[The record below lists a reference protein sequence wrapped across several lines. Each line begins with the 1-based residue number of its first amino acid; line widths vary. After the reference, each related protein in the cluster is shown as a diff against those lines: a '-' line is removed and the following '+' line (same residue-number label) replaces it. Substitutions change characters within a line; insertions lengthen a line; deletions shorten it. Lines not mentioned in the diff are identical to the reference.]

1 MALEDA
7 IVEWSAQRPAWQ
19 QHALRL
25 LARGTDISDADAAAI
40 ADALVSREDEQW
52 MALSLEDFATGN
64 GAGQAVGLRWVEPVE
79 HVNAL
84 LDGQRLTFEPNGLT
98 IVYGDNASGKSGYA
112 RLLKQVVRAR
122 HRESVLTDIFE
133 DRSTDEPAGLIGFA
147 VDSVDDECSWPGG
160 VDPILRQ
167 VGYYDEACGDSYI
180 STESAVTYRPA
191 ALALLDELIHTCDAV
206 RDVLDAKLTAN
217 SQGKIGA
224 PENAAVAAYL
234 NALSPDTTQA
244 DVDDACR
251 VGSDINDLIARAKDE
266 EGRLRA
272 SDPRLER
279 TRLTQLASR
288 LRTISEH
295 IESFG
300 SGLGGGAVDA
310 LLAARQNAVDL
321 RRAADS
327 VSSVS
332 FESEPLAGTGGHAWR
347 ALWDAARLY
356 SERDAYPDKAF
367 PVTDLNARCVLC
379 QQELSAEADDRFHRF
394 YAYMTEE
401 SERQAVEAQRTV
413 DAAVGRLRDLEVDPG
428 SIVVAIAKVEEANPD
443 LAQRCKDALA
453 LLTSR
458 RDAVLARLGG
468 AADEIPELVPGL
480 IEVLDAEAN
489 AATERASAMDS
500 SEVERLVAE
509 ATRRRTEL
517 EERRDIA
524 LAREQIEHEIERLAE
539 RSRIEAAKRQTD
551 TTGITRKSTD
561 LAREAV
567 TDVVRDRFTRES
579 HDLRLERIT
588 LRDVGGRK
596 GQLMQ
601 RPAFLGASQP
611 ADIPDVLSEGEQTA
625 LGIAGFLTEAHFD
638 TTKSTLVL
646 DDPVSSL
653 DHIRRAHVA
662 GRLSEFARDRQVI
675 VFTHDIS
682 FIGDLRKAAQN
693 TQVPFAERCVERRG
707 DGGVGY
713 CSDQHPWKAKDA
725 KARLGQLD
733 AELARIKRERSN
745 WDAETYEKEVA
756 DWAGRLS
763 ETWERIVNL
772 EIVYRVV
779 DRGTAEV
786 RPKMFRMLAQITD
799 DDDREFQV
807 SYSRCSQW
815 ARRHDKSPDVNYV
828 APDVTELDDEL
839 ALVRAWHA
847 RVSKYGS

>member
-1 MALEDA
+1 VALEDA
-7 IVEWSAQRPAWQ
+7 IVAWSTQRPAWQ

-25 LARGTDISDADAAAI
+25 LARGADISKADAAAI
-40 ADALVSREDEQW
+40 ADALVSRESEKW
-52 MALSLEDFATGN
+52 MALSLEDFATGK
-64 GAGQAVGLRWVEPVE
+64 GAGRAASLRWVEPVE

-84 LDGQRLTFEPNGLT
+84 LDGQRLTFDPNGLT
-98 IVYGDNASGKSGYA
+98 VVYGDNASGKSGYA

-122 HRESVLTDIFE
+122 RPEIVLTDIFE
-133 DRSTDEPAGLIGFA
+133 DRSGDEPAALIGFA
-147 VDSVDDECSWPGG
+147 VDSVDNECSWPGG
-160 VDPILRQ
+160 VDPMLRQ
-167 VGYYDEACGDSYI
+167 IGYYDEPCGDSYI
-180 STESAVTYRPA
+180 STDSAVTYRPA
-191 ALALLDELIHTCDAV
+191 ALVLLDELIHACDAV

-217 SQGKIGA
+217 SQRKIAA
-224 PENAAVAAYL
+224 PENAAVAGYL
-234 NALSPDTTQA
+234 SALSPATTQA
-244 DVDDACR
+244 DIDEACR
-251 VGSDINDLIARAKDE
+251 VGPDINDLIARAKDE

-272 SDPRLER
+272 SDPRRER

-288 LRTISEH
+288 LRAISEH
-295 IESFG
+295 IESFDSSLG
-300 SGLGGGAVDA
+300 SASVGA
-310 LLAARQNAVDL
+310 LLAARQSATDL
-321 RRAADS
+321 RRVANS
-327 VSSVS
+327 VSRIS
-332 FESEPLAGTGGHAWR
+332 FESEPLPETGGDAWR
-347 ALWDAARLY
+347 ALWEAARHY
-356 SERDAYPDKAF
+356 SEHDAYSDKAF

-379 QQELSAEADDRFHRF
+379 QQELSAEAEDRFHRF
-394 YAYMTEE
+394 RAYMTDD
-401 SERQAVEAQRTV
+401 SERQAAGAQRSV
-413 DAAVGRLRDLEVDPG
+413 SAAISLLGDLDLEPG
-428 SIVVAIAKVEEANPD
+428 PIAVAIATVEEDNPD
-443 LAQRCKDALA
+443 LADRCREAIL
-453 LLTSR
+453 LLTAR
-458 RDAVLARLGG
+458 RDALLAHLGG
-468 AADEIPELVPGL
+468 AEDEIPELVPGL
-480 IEVLDAEAN
+480 TEGLDAEAN
-489 AATERASAMDS
+489 AAIQRSSAMDS
-500 SEVERLVAE
+500 SEVERLVSE

-524 LAREQIEHEIERLAE
+524 QAREQVEHEIERLVE
-539 RSRIEAAKRQTD
+539 RSRIEAARRQTD

-561 LAREAV
+561 LAREGV

-638 TTKSTLVL
+638 NTKSTLVL

-653 DHIRRAHVA
+653 DHIRRAYVA

-682 FIGDLRKAAQN
+682 FIGDLRNAAQN
-693 TQVPFAERCVERRG
+693 ANVAFAERCVERRG
-707 DGGVGY
+707 DRGVGY
-713 CSDQHPWKAKDA
+713 CTDQHPWKAKDA

-733 AELARIKRERSN
+733 AELARIKRERSS
-745 WDAETYEKEVA
+745 WDSETYEKEVA

-772 EIVYRVV
+772 DIVYRVV

-786 RPKMFRMLAQITD
+786 RPKMFRMLAEITD
-799 DDDREFQV
+799 DDNREFQV

-815 ARRHDKSPDVNYV
+815 ARRHDKSPDINYV
-828 APDVTELDDEL
+828 APDTNELNDEL

-847 RVSKYGS
+847 RISRYGS